1 MKEESKYK
9 YVKRSQKDYSMSFK
23 MNVVDEVE
31 REGLNYAE
39 AARRY
44 GIQARSTVR
53 TWMEKYGTFDREYQ
67 IPSPMP
73 KSKEQKIMELEQKV
87 KLLEKQKAKL
97 EHEVET
103 SDKKA
108 VIFDMM
114 ISLAEKEYN
123 IPIRKKCLPEQSIS
137 TGKKTKRR

>member
-9 YVKRSQKDYSMSFK
+9 YVKRSQKDFSMSFK

-53 TWMEKYGTFDREYQ
+53 TWME
-67 IPSPMP
+67 
-73 KSKEQKIMELEQKV
+73 
-87 KLLEKQKAKL
+87 
-97 EHEVET
+97 
-103 SDKKA
+103 
-108 VIFDMM
+108 
-114 ISLAEKEYN
+114 
-123 IPIRKKCLPEQSIS
+123 
-137 TGKKTKRR
+137 